1 MDKNLITSYVDG
13 ESTNRNTQLQEARA
27 YNQSLG
33 DSYGYVNMVSPT
45 DIAYAYN
52 QAPRVNYNNQSI
64 GEIAKDAW
72 HTYLNAKNESD
83 IQAADDIIN
92 SSNLNME
99 DAEFLMDVQDASNG
113 NKTWEEIYHK
123 YGITDEKQIANEYQ
137 ARLERLRMD
146 GVYNEKRDPSR
157 EELADIYNTSWEN
170 RENAIISREEDMQD
184 LQNSKDAWD
193 ISQYATKKANET
205 GYTWG
210 NFLYKT
216 AQQFG
221 SSHSS
226 IDYQTLSM
234 LTGAVVGTALSAVA
248 TAAAPVTAGA
258 SAPLAGAMWTG
269 TSALWA
275 GLGASIVSQFGGGI
289 QARQEESHIEAYDSY
304 KNNVDSQME
313 KMGIDKQVIIGKA
326 REKLASNPE
335 LAQNLRLN
343 PERLSQLDD
352 DQVFQLVLNGSVDVN
367 DNAFEQAR
375 RVGYRGTREL
385 YEKNMSLQAQDMLT
399 DMLFYVPG
407 FRQSALVR
415 SVINPAEAPIA
426 AINYARKNNTFKSFL
441 TKRQRLNAEIA
452 REALPEG
459 AESSLRKL
467 TGKNI
472 SKYITKEDLK
482 AIAGAQFANM
492 VEEGSEEGAQ
502 YIWQDQASKGEFGK
516 RRASSGLIDAI
527 TNGNLIEDIAD
538 SWATRARSTLAMFT
552 PFDPVYSNDSQLK
565 ENYLAGS
572 LLSITDPTALFFT
585 IRDVARV
592 VTGYKKN
599 QRFGELFERALQEQD
614 YVDRSVDLLQSM
626 RQLDKSGRHYSQV
639 LDAVEKMMKSGKYD
653 LGAIS
658 DSSQPVDEQAIDEF
672 MREERDNFAH
682 LLSSKTT
689 FGKKAQELGMT
700 EYDQDVYTAI
710 ANNLVLKS
718 KESSDRVKQTNKALA
733 DYNNSDKSDAFDE
746 QFNDAF
752 NKFIE
757 NNGLENLYTEA
768 ELDDLAKDYRGI
780 AMINAALD
788 AAINYSQRLG
798 NQTEAFA
805 ILKEQGITGI
815 ENAVTLKRL
824 QDEASKAISNLMNE
838 KVKALDNLSKK
849 LKQYNQVQ
857 IAEGQISQIQEDIK
871 NLEESEPD
879 INEGDVYLDYI
890 DNLKTLEKRLE
901 IAKKEKDKFTNEV
914 QDAVNEASG
923 AAISDPELLNLYQR
937 SVANQIDDAK
947 VKSDLLEFIIGS
959 KNTIN
964 HVKKYKQ
971 RVLSQAAERDAAN
984 QQAANPTQTVQD
996 RTQETNDQ
1004 LNQQIDQYNSQI
1016 SELLANAVSVSPS
1029 LTRLLQRI
1037 SRGINVISD
1046 PLGRA
1051 RYLRN
1056 TLSKFSKQL
1065 QNIPK
1070 DEMTTEDKDVYS
1082 NLKNLIDQASAVLD
1096 EIDKRAADRAFNA
1109 KRRKLDV
1116 SVSTQQWTAPD
1127 GKKFVFLTNDTEHS
1141 IDEGVILHAIDVTD
1155 DSDIKELQNEI
1166 KDTKKKLNKAK
1177 KDAQKEGISEDERK
1191 SSQEAAKTYA
1201 QQLQNLNADLMNNL
1215 ANRRVEFKLSEQED
1229 YLKQFTFK
1237 NNQGVT
1243 TTFERRLASIKRNS
1257 DEILEG
1263 LKQKRDSQQ
1272 LDQDYIPDELNDE
1285 ENGTANSTPDWLEE
1299 NEQERIQ
1306 KKDKFKAK
1314 AYAFTGTR
1322 SGVTYANRLLNP
1334 YYEAKEWFG
1343 TIQVQPWSEVADYD
1357 WANEEQTTGNIK
1369 WSRPK
1374 AYRTFNKLLKACI
1387 GKTDQEVFD
1396 IFSKAKA
1403 GKLSGITKQ
1412 QYENM
1417 VNALPIQTV
1426 LFNNRLRTSNDVLRP
1441 TRLVMPDITSRN
1453 RTNTLSEYEQS
1464 LRENLIMNLVRNTEE
1479 GETPKISVEK
1489 GGISIFYRS
1498 FLQNTKD
1505 VVNPQNPLLLGE
1517 DGHVLT
1523 NQEIND
1529 KYDTLLAQKGSA
1541 GKVRDY
1547 ANTEGNELIKL
1558 LNNLGYKADDL
1569 FKSETPVQ
1577 IEIDGQTY
1585 DALSYL
1591 LRGIGKYGDGMIKA
1605 DSLISQ
1611 YIIPVLGK
1619 SNKKLVNRKNVAE
1632 AITDVIMDAC
1642 PEVFQSYD
1650 EAGGE
1655 ALDTQAQVELAL
1667 SNNYRIS
1674 LQLKHNGEQL
1684 ILNQRTK
1691 DSITELAEQLEDFIQ
1706 SSSNRTQFLE
1716 ELKNAGYTWSKQ
1728 TGEILAEYFVNR
1740 KFNKLVNPS
1749 NIINVLTSGKAV
1761 PVTNSLIE
1769 TRKKVVQQ
1777 DKISNV
1783 KALGIVFDPQSG
1795 KLYYSRDK
1803 YKTHIE
1809 KLQESETDESSEELD
1824 VSKEEQ
1830 QIEEKY
1836 KGALATLTSG
1846 LKAAKGRS
1854 AVKDLYGIEY
1864 EDVITLYNTN
1874 HPDEANLSTKRWS
1887 VKVARWYAEYVR
1899 DQELNALRNAQNLE
1913 ESETVEDASLV
1924 SFEGKDTEPVVIAYA
1939 TANGTIMRYDTYSK
1953 KLTPMANATG
1963 KAGSVYLVLPSFF
1976 NSNRNRV
1983 PVKLNPQKID
1993 INVARVIARLM
2004 HMMASGQIDPDQPIS
2019 DGMVD
2024 GLKVYQGVSVQEFI
2038 SQLMYYGTEAIQRN
2052 PSNENLNRLVYISN
2066 GRLFFGNTLDG
2077 RGTEVTE
2084 QNIEE
2089 FAQWISQ
2096 NKNYRVDK
2104 DMLSNDD
2111 MSVRG
2116 SYDII
2121 DENGEVILSQNEGD
2135 NYVANLIQTGKIMT
2149 DMDTSENS
2157 TIFGGTPQVY
2167 MDYNDHF
2174 KGMEES
2180 SSTKSNK
2187 PSAKESKKAKD
2198 EVDRLVNAGKNAGK
2212 NKTALADF
2220 STDLVEYLSSFEPDN
2235 TTVVNINGQEIEFY
2249 NTTDKVKRAQEI
2261 RDAIMASTDKL
2272 EVEIIIDGE
2281 VDDSPEAK
2289 AVLNKIPRL
2298 STTKSTTKTSQP
2310 TSSSITKLSLDDFID
2325 HLDELEDEQDVRDEA
2340 IQYYK
2345 ANKDTLKDSY
2355 KTQKAF
2361 VDDMM
2366 TTYLGGSS
2374 TQSPEEL
2381 FGSLERSNKSEQS
2394 NGRPGSGLTPA
2405 TEKQKEQP
2413 NLPPVNLGGTQ
2424 QAAKQ
2429 PQGAATPGRTVEQML
2444 AEPQLDTIEYLISLD
2459 KSNRFNSAE
2468 NKDKIKI
2475 LRSLFLGLYPKEQM
2489 TTGLNLLNT
2498 VFTESK
2504 VGELLKQY
2512 LDKKGQ
2518 LHSAVSRFLKHF
2530 VRTESYPDAVNRAK
2544 KILGEN
2550 FEFDTYTNL
2559 PLVFDKARH
2568 AMVYVYGVCTA
2579 NGIRLFRDANKNTI
2593 KRGVAYHES
2602 FHRVSMLLMTPKER
2616 QSMYEALYQLRPDL
2630 RNASER
2636 ERQEYLADMFAGW
2649 VLKQISNENP
2659 LYRFLNKIGDKI
2671 RKLIDRLRNGVN
2683 GVQGRAKLHNLF
2695 TDMYAGKYAYIEA
2708 TKENKEYFDLAFE
2721 QDPLYSSFKYNGVEI
2736 ADNAQQFDDIY
2747 RSILAE
2753 IINRSNLIT
2762 LENGQVNINYD
2773 ELKKVYESEV
2783 EIAQAILNEAI
2794 QSGNIDEIMKAN
2806 NYHQLMQ
2813 RIVDNWS
2820 SWKKYLKQQSR
2831 MQFSL
2836 EEIDDP
2842 NSVDVSEEFD
2852 IYDQSVYS
2860 SNADGIAKTIQ
2871 NDDKIVAA
2879 YRRNQFKTL
2888 DADVRLFLYAI
2899 PESGERTEDGLLK
2912 YANVYQLWHELCTLC
2927 SEAQNIEDML
2937 NILKRA
2943 IAANKGTVLGSTLE
2957 QFRDIMSSDTTSDY
2971 IKNKLFSNIIKYTNE
2986 FIIINYRKN
2995 DDGSLSAS
3003 VENSNQ
3009 EKSSGTTKKLWGG
3022 DIKDKFQALRSNDEY
3037 FNPKNPTASVSK
3049 VKKDWSKNND
3059 GFLCKTGIKNP
3070 SELVT
3075 EFTRALKSLLGD
3087 YITEDN
3093 VLNYINSS
3101 DTNGTADDI
3110 YRKIITPYNAIVNSL
3125 LTKAFSLNEKADE
3138 NLNKAIKEIF
3148 NPATKES
3155 IYKNNPL
3162 LRLSEYMYNNT
3173 PGLAKNDTVR
3183 IAKGAVAYIIGQY
3196 NHITRLLR
3204 RLVKRPDYMKMFENN
3219 PYTMVYKDRNGRI
3232 NYYGSKWVYYISKKI
3247 YPDLYTLASTVYD
3260 SDYNSG
3266 NDFMTITSLEDALN
3280 KFSFTMSG
3288 MHNIPE
3294 LANKK
3299 TYYEISNIPMEAIPF
3314 TLAGTESF
3322 SLTDSV
3328 LNTFRGYIF
3337 SEIAAIR
3344 RAKQVRKNFV
3354 DVVNKALGTK
3364 YTYQQLS
3371 QLPQEEQERIFKRK
3385 DVAPALGKLRV
3396 GYHCKAK
3403 NKDGLRTINPGGS
3416 YNYRTFGIDLTKGS
3430 GYETRHFKGLV
3441 DKLDITEDMSDSQI
3455 YQFVKSQEVTDFV
3468 KDMIEWNLRQV
3479 LSFMNSKGLINGYDA
3494 ETSLARQEIQNV
3506 MLPEDVVRSNM
3517 QLQSLGNTKSGK
3529 FNGQDWIK
3537 ILSYFT
3543 VNNMCDVIEFEKL
3556 VSGDIAEYGS
3566 NMDSVNKRYSAQT
3579 STTSI
3584 KMDKGVRNEFSS
3596 PQLGEDDLYNS
3607 STYRTLEVNT
3617 TFLDSLEKYKTEAK
3631 RFLGVDAFN
3640 DTFNAEQEDNPL
3652 DYRKLLDENG
3662 KISAAARKGWLVK
3675 QYLDHFKKGR
3685 TYGKVKDERE
3695 LAKQI
3700 VANANERLSPYRHV
3714 DPTDASTWISPAMN
3728 REIKMREG
3736 MWTSRDEACHNLLEH
3751 YDEIDVM
3758 KQVNRA
3764 AYYHTLSK
3772 LNIAE
3777 EELMRNF
3784 NDYKSGKLSEAAYAG
3799 YILSKTP
3806 GFIQGSLK
3814 YVFFGAVNE
3823 DRDVF
3828 HIYDKTSLS
3837 PIYKIFCKG
3846 HIMEDVYNL
3855 MKENKVHLI
3864 KLNSSVKV
3872 GNLPSFELFDER
3884 GEVDTEAFRNAPKQD
3899 QPFEHLGRQLNTDP
3913 HESLTS
3919 TLLTQFMKVAV
3930 MNIDKNYKYKV
3941 GGVSVNG
3948 DKLLPLY
3955 KKILDTLTMRGFNKF
3970 CQEFGID
3977 PNTYEVNK
3985 EKFMDR
3991 LQQMA
3996 IQQNASPEL
4005 IDALNIDQEDF
4016 VIHPSAIP
4024 NINWIQS
4031 KLISAMDKT
4040 IIKTTIPGKPLFQVA
4055 SLGFDN
4061 ITKYK
4066 AYSDK
4071 TLRSYNEDGYME
4083 VKLSISLF
4091 SDVLKQA
4098 GLQNA
4103 SFDEQRR
4110 FILDNQEMLMALSY
4124 RVPTQG
4130 QNSTLPIKIVDVFEQ
4145 QRGDI
4150 IMFPADI
4157 TTLTGSDFDIDKM
4170 FLARYN
4176 IEMVNGKPR
4185 RVGYDPNNL
4194 ESNTDQALQ
4203 NMLLDIYFSVLTSPR
4218 HRIDAVTPLDVTTNP
4233 LRRIKDEIQEKKNRL
4248 RDARGQHAGWWL
4260 NPIFQVEQRQK
4271 NAGSSLGTGPMALNN
4286 VFRFFLQM
4294 SELDMSNNSYF
4305 KLLGLSIKD
4314 GKNYRVFDRDGE
4326 SILDSTSA
4334 LINAHVDAVK
4344 DNYIGFMN
4352 VNTYTFDVVSMLI
4365 SNGFGNSTYWLLG
4378 QQGIC
4383 DIADAYVEY
4392 KTGNIVAD
4400 EELSIGSRYLQNVME
4415 NVYRAKITDKDLL
4428 ARSFD
4433 KASPEEMTEAFMKDN
4448 IAKKNTEEWYCQQ
4461 LRYINTF
4468 LYMKQIGEDYRRA
4481 INAAQIDTGKYGI
4494 TANDI
4499 INFMQTH
4506 DQFVSEY
4513 NTSFM
4518 NPGDLFD
4525 KTFLGQKYDKG
4536 VAALFDIFG
4545 NVIIDFSSGYV
4556 KTINNVSKSLGIYG
4570 AYGKEQMKRIGS
4582 RIKTALQANFF
4593 VALIREQYLNSSKP
4607 LYEIVSGA
4615 NTVVDRYNSVKE
4627 RAAITGEG
4635 KALFDVLRPVRKS
4648 TGSPKF
4654 FNIDSSV
4661 TDDAN
4666 IKSNVTQAWR
4676 ELYESDDQILSD
4688 YAKDLA
4694 IYMFFVSGGA
4704 DNNIG
4709 GLTKTS
4715 IYDLVPPTLIANLS
4729 VQNMTYNQYIEGQM
4743 NELSKGTPVR
4753 QDFVETAL
4761 ALNALFDDKFAKT
4774 LNREFN
4780 TRTVGDRKDLI
4791 VVTKGSN
4798 LLLNYNTGTFVP
4810 FIKKKNNTKNGYDV
4824 YKLGN
4829 IMFSKYTD
4837 KQGVEKTYM
4846 NPVYFKVNQI
4856 GYRDQR
4862 NPAYS
4867 VRADGYMQ
4875 DGVTKSYLYDN
4886 SETISDASQIEVK
4899 SKTIQAI
4906 FDKMVPFG
4914 ISVDFANI
4922 WDKLKGNLSKYNG
4935 YGIPYAAFA
4944 AIDDADIVLFV
4955 NDDMS
4960 QVRLLTNYAQFKNKQ
4975 FRSVDPSVDKL
4986 GYNGKVFVIG
4996 SATAE
5001 TVDKLIEKMPKATF
5015 LVTDEANNGMDILK
5029 QQVESGKVSGK
5040 VWSTGVDTSTESSN
5054 TESSTSTSVTQN
5066 LIDNGEKTIKECE

>member
-1 MDKNLITSYVDG
+1 MTNTLLVENIELQVNINIMNKNLITSYVDG
-13 ESTNRNTQLQEARA
+13 ESTNRNMRIQEAKA

-72 HTYLNAKNESD
+72 HTYLNSMNESD

-137 ARLERLRMD
+137 TRLERLRMD

-170 RENAIISREEDMQD
+170 RENAIIDREEDMQD

-234 LTGAVVGTALSAVA
+234 LTGALVGTALSAAA
-248 TAAAPVTAGA
+248 TAAVPVTAGA

-269 TSALWA
+269 TAALWA
-275 GLGASIVSQFGGGI
+275 GLGASIASQFAGGI
-289 QARQEESHIEAYDSY
+289 QARQEESSIEAYESY

-326 REKLASNPE
+326 REKLASTPE

-343 PERLSQLDD
+343 PERLSKLDD

-399 DMLFYVPG
+399 DMLFFVPG

-527 TNGNLIEDIAD
+527 TNGNLVEDIAD

-565 ENYLAGS
+565 ENYLAGA

-585 IRDVARV
+585 TRDVARAA
-592 VTGYKKN
+592 TGYKKN

-639 LDAVEKMMKSGKYD
+639 LDAAEKMMKSGKYD

-672 MREERDNFAH
+672 MKEERDNFAH
-682 LLSSKTT
+682 LRASKAM

-710 ANNLVLKS
+710 ANNIALKS
-718 KESSDRVKQTNKALA
+718 KEQNEKLKQTEKELIDA
-733 DYNNSDKSDAFDE
+733 YNNLNQDGTFNEQLSNAFDKLIDE
-746 QFNDAF
+746 FGPRSRYTDDEINDLWNAYREIAKI
-752 NKFIE
+752 NSQ
-757 NNGLENLYTEA
+757 LES
-768 ELDDLAKDYRGI
+768 
-780 AMINAALD
+780 
-788 AAINYSQRLG
+788 AISYSQKLG
-798 NQTEAFA
+798 NQAEASS
-805 ILKEQGITGI
+805 ILKEQGLTGI
-815 ENAVTLKRL
+815 ENATTLKRL
-824 QDEASKAISNLMNE
+824 QDVANRTINNLMQQKL
-838 KVKALDNLSKK
+838 KVLNNLSTK
-849 LKQYNQVQ
+849 LKSYTYLQSMEQS
-857 IAEGQISQIQEDIK
+857 IA
-871 NLEESEPD
+871 NAEEEARTLRTTVPD
-879 INEGDVYLDYI
+879 IDEVGIDVYAEAI
-890 DNLKTLEKRLE
+890 DRINEQEAKIKSVQSLKDEYQKE
-901 IAKKEKDKFTNEV
+901 IEDSI
-914 QDAVNEASG
+914 NEA
-923 AAISDPELLNLYQR
+923 ATATISDPNILKLTDVFM
-937 SVANQIDDAK
+937 SNQIDNHKLKD
-947 VKSDLLEFIIGS
+947 DLLEFIMGD

-984 QQAANPTQTVQD
+984 QQAANPTQTAQD

-1016 SELLANAVSVSPS
+1016 SELLTNAVSVSPS

-1082 NLKNLIDQASAVLD
+1082 NLKNLVDQASTILD

-1191 SSQEAAKTYA
+1191 SSQEAAKSYA

-1237 NNQGVT
+1237 NNQGIT

-1403 GKLSGITKQ
+1403 GKLNGITKQ

-1558 LNNLGYKADDL
+1558 LYNLGYKADDL

-1691 DSITELAEQLEDFIQ
+1691 DSITELAEQLEGFIQ

-1809 KLQESETDESSEELD
+1809 KLQESETDENSEELD
-1824 VSKEEQ
+1824 ISKEEQ

-1846 LKAAKGRS
+1846 LKADKGRS

-2187 PSAKESKKAKD
+2187 PTAKESKKAKD

-2261 RDAIMASTDKL
+2261 RDAVMASTDKL

-2289 AVLNKIPRL
+2289 AVLNKIPKL
-2298 STTKSTTKTSQP
+2298 SSERRTTSNRTTTN
-2310 TSSSITKLSLDDFID
+2310 SSITNLSLDDFID

-2381 FGSLERSNKSEQS
+2381 FGGLERSNKSEQS

-2413 NLPPVNLGGTQ
+2413 DLPPVNLGGTQ
-2424 QAAKQ
+2424 QAAQQ

-2459 KSNRFNSAE
+2459 KSNRFNSVE

-2518 LHSAVSRFLKHF
+2518 LRSAVSRFLKLF

-2550 FEFDTYTNL
+2550 FEFGTYTNL
-2559 PLVFDKARH
+2559 PLVFDKARD

-2593 KRGVAYHES
+2593 KRGVAYHEA
-2602 FHRVSMLLMTPKER
+2602 FHRVSMLLMTPEER

-2636 ERQEYLADMFAGW
+2636 ERQEYLADMFADW

-2736 ADNAQQFDDIY
+2736 ADNAQQFNDIY

-2762 LENGQVNINYD
+2762 LENGQANINYD

-2783 EIAQAILNEAI
+2783 EIAQTILNEAI

-2831 MQFSL
+2831 MNFSL

-2852 IYDQSVYS
+2852 IYDESVYS

-2879 YRRNQFKTL
+2879 YRRNQFKVL

-2986 FIIINYRKN
+2986 FIMINYRKN

-3093 VLNYINSS
+3093 ILNYINSS
-3101 DTNGTADDI
+3101 DTNGTVDDI

-3219 PYTMVYKDRNGRI
+3219 PYTMIYKDKNGRI

-3385 DVAPALGKLRV
+3385 DVAPALGKLRI

-3403 NKDGLRTINPGGS
+3403 NKDGLRTINPDGS

-3479 LSFMNSKGLINGYDA
+3479 LSFMNSKGLISGYNA
-3494 ETSLARQEIQNV
+3494 ETSLARQEIQNR
-3506 MLPEDVVRSNM
+3506 MLPEDAVRSNM

-3529 FNGQDWIK
+3529 FNSQDWIK

-3556 VSGDIAEYGS
+3556 ISGDIAEYGS

-3579 STTSI
+3579 STTSV

-3640 DTFNAEQEDNPL
+3640 DTFNAKQEDNPL

-3675 QYLDHFKKGR
+3675 QYLDHFKTGR
-3685 TYGKVKDERE
+3685 TYGKVKDETE

-3714 DPTDASTWISPAMN
+3714 DPTDASTWILPEMN
-3728 REIKMREG
+3728 RELKMREG

-3884 GEVDTEAFRNAPKQD
+3884 GKVDAEAFRNAPKQD

-3955 KKILDTLTMRGFNKF
+3955 KQILDTLTMRGFNKF

-4071 TLRSYNEDGYME
+4071 TLKSYNEDGYME

-4091 SDVLKQA
+4091 NDVLKQA

-4157 TTLTGSDFDIDKM
+4157 TTLTGSDFD
-4170 FLARYN
+4170 
-4176 IEMVNGKPR
+4176 
-4185 RVGYDPNNL
+4185 
-4194 ESNTDQALQ
+4194 
-4203 NMLLDIYFSVLTSPR
+4203 
-4218 HRIDAVTPLDVTTNP
+4218 
-4233 LRRIKDEIQEKKNRL
+4233 
-4248 RDARGQHAGWWL
+4248 
-4260 NPIFQVEQRQK
+4260 
-4271 NAGSSLGTGPMALNN
+4271 
-4286 VFRFFLQM
+4286 
-4294 SELDMSNNSYF
+4294 
-4305 KLLGLSIKD
+4305 
-4314 GKNYRVFDRDGE
+4314 
-4326 SILDSTSA
+4326 
-4334 LINAHVDAVK
+4334 
-4344 DNYIGFMN
+4344 
-4352 VNTYTFDVVSMLI
+4352 
-4365 SNGFGNSTYWLLG
+4365 
-4378 QQGIC
+4378 
-4383 DIADAYVEY
+4383 
-4392 KTGNIVAD
+4392 
-4400 EELSIGSRYLQNVME
+4400 
-4415 NVYRAKITDKDLL
+4415 
-4428 ARSFD
+4428 
-4433 KASPEEMTEAFMKDN
+4433 
-4448 IAKKNTEEWYCQQ
+4448 
-4461 LRYINTF
+4461 
-4468 LYMKQIGEDYRRA
+4468 
-4481 INAAQIDTGKYGI
+4481 
-4494 TANDI
+4494 
-4499 INFMQTH
+4499 
-4506 DQFVSEY
+4506 
-4513 NTSFM
+4513 
-4518 NPGDLFD
+4518 
-4525 KTFLGQKYDKG
+4525 
-4536 VAALFDIFG
+4536 
-4545 NVIIDFSSGYV
+4545 
-4556 KTINNVSKSLGIYG
+4556 
-4570 AYGKEQMKRIGS
+4570 
-4582 RIKTALQANFF
+4582 
-4593 VALIREQYLNSSKP
+4593 
-4607 LYEIVSGA
+4607 
-4615 NTVVDRYNSVKE
+4615 
-4627 RAAITGEG
+4627 
-4635 KALFDVLRPVRKS
+4635 
-4648 TGSPKF
+4648 
-4654 FNIDSSV
+4654 
-4661 TDDAN
+4661 
-4666 IKSNVTQAWR
+4666 
-4676 ELYESDDQILSD
+4676 
-4688 YAKDLA
+4688 
-4694 IYMFFVSGGA
+4694 
-4704 DNNIG
+4704 
-4709 GLTKTS
+4709 
-4715 IYDLVPPTLIANLS
+4715 
-4729 VQNMTYNQYIEGQM
+4729 
-4743 NELSKGTPVR
+4743 
-4753 QDFVETAL
+4753 
-4761 ALNALFDDKFAKT
+4761 
-4774 LNREFN
+4774 
-4780 TRTVGDRKDLI
+4780 
-4791 VVTKGSN
+4791 
-4798 LLLNYNTGTFVP
+4798 
-4810 FIKKKNNTKNGYDV
+4810 
-4824 YKLGN
+4824 
-4829 IMFSKYTD
+4829 
-4837 KQGVEKTYM
+4837 
-4846 NPVYFKVNQI
+4846 
-4856 GYRDQR
+4856 
-4862 NPAYS
+4862 
-4867 VRADGYMQ
+4867 
-4875 DGVTKSYLYDN
+4875 
-4886 SETISDASQIEVK
+4886 
-4899 SKTIQAI
+4899 
-4906 FDKMVPFG
+4906 
-4914 ISVDFANI
+4914 
-4922 WDKLKGNLSKYNG
+4922 
-4935 YGIPYAAFA
+4935 
-4944 AIDDADIVLFV
+4944 
-4955 NDDMS
+4955 
-4960 QVRLLTNYAQFKNKQ
+4960 
-4975 FRSVDPSVDKL
+4975 
-4986 GYNGKVFVIG
+4986 
-4996 SATAE
+4996 
-5001 TVDKLIEKMPKATF
+5001 
-5015 LVTDEANNGMDILK
+5015 
-5029 QQVESGKVSGK
+5029 
-5040 VWSTGVDTSTESSN
+5040 
-5054 TESSTSTSVTQN
+5054 
-5066 LIDNGEKTIKECE
+5066 

>member
-1 MDKNLITSYVDG
+1 MTNTLLVENIELQVNINIMDKNLITSYVDG
-13 ESTNRNTQLQEARA
+13 ESTNRNMRIQEAKA

-33 DSYGYVNMVSPT
+33 DSYGYINLVSPT

-52 QAPRVNYNNQSI
+52 QAPKVNYENRSLS
-64 GEIAKDAW
+64 EFAKDMW
-72 HTYLNAKNESD
+72 HTYLNSMNESD

-99 DAEFLMDVQDASNG
+99 DAEFLMDVQDANNG
-113 NKTWEEIYHK
+113 NKTWEELYSK
-123 YGITDEKQIANEYQ
+123 YGITQEQAADEYKS
-137 ARLERLRMD
+137 RLERLRMD
-146 GVYNEKRDPSR
+146 GVYSEKRDPSR
-157 EELADIYNTSWEN
+157 EELVDIYNSSWEN
-170 RENAIISREEDMQD
+170 RENAIIDREEDMQD

-226 IDYQTLSM
+226 IDYQMLSM
-234 LTGAVVGTALSAVA
+234 LAGAITGTALSAVA
-248 TAAAPVTAGA
+248 TASVPATLGGT
-258 SAPLAGAMWTG
+258 APLAGAMWTG
-269 TSALWA
+269 TAALWT
-275 GLGASIVSQFGGGI
+275 GLGASIASQLGGGI
-289 QARQEESHIEAYDSY
+289 QARQEESSIEAYENY

-313 KMGIDKQVIIGKA
+313 KMGIDKQTIIGKA

-352 DQVFQLVLNGSVDVN
+352 DQTFQLVLNGSVDVN

-399 DMLFYVPG
+399 DMLFFVPG

-426 AINYARKNNTFKSFL
+426 AINYARKNNAFKSFL
-441 TKRQRLNAEIA
+441 SKRQRLNAEIA

-467 TGKNI
+467 TGKDI
-472 SKYITKEDLK
+472 SRYITKEDLK
-482 AIAGAQFANM
+482 AIGGAQFANM

-502 YIWQDQASKGEFGK
+502 YIWQDQASKGEFGE

-538 SWATRARSTLAMFT
+538 SWATRARSTLAVFT

-585 IRDVARV
+585 ARDVYRTTA
-592 VTGYKKN
+592 GYKKN

-626 RQLDKSGRHYSQV
+626 RQLDKNGRHYSQV
-639 LDAVEKMMKSGKYD
+639 LDAAEQMMKSGKYD

-658 DSSQPVDEQAIDEF
+658 DSSQPIDEQAIDEF

-682 LLSSKTT
+682 LRASKAA

-718 KESSDRVKQTNKALA
+718 EEYSDKVKQTLKDLA
-733 DYNNSDKSDAFDE
+733 AYDMNSDKASVFSKQFD
-746 QFNDAF
+746 DAF
-752 NKFIE
+752 NKFVE
-757 NNGLENLYTEA
+757 NTGLKNLYTEA
-768 ELDDLAKDYRGI
+768 ELDDLAKDYGEV
-780 AMINAALD
+780 AKINAALD

-798 NQTEAFA
+798 NQTEALA

-824 QDEASKAISNLMNE
+824 QDEASKAINTLINQ
-838 KVKALDNLSKK
+838 KVEALDNLSKK
-849 LKQYNQVQ
+849 LKQYYYAQV
-857 IAEGQISQIQEDIK
+857 EEKQISQIQEDIE
-871 NLEESEPD
+871 NLKESAPD
-879 INEGDVYLDYI
+879 INEGDAYLDYI
-890 DNLKTLEKRLE
+890 DNLHALEKRLE
-901 IAKKEKDKFTNEV
+901 IAKKEKDKFTNQV
-914 QDAVNEASG
+914 QDAVNEASS
-923 AAISDPELLNLYQR
+923 AAISDPELLSLHQR
-937 SVANQIDDAK
+937 YAANQIDNAK
-947 VKSDLLEFIIGS
+947 VQSDLLEFVNGS
-959 KNTIN
+959 RNTIN

-984 QQAANPTQTVQD
+984 QQAANPTQTTQD
-996 RTQETNDQ
+996 RTQETDDQ

-1016 SELLANAVSVSPS
+1016 SDLLTNAASVSPS

-1037 SRGINVISD
+1037 SRGINVISN

-1082 NLKNLIDQASAVLD
+1082 NLKNLVDQASAVLD

-1109 KRRKLDV
+1109 KKRKLDV

-1155 DSDIKELQNEI
+1155 DSDIKEIQNEI

-1177 KDAQKEGISEDERK
+1177 KDAQKEGISEEERK
-1191 SSQEAAKTYA
+1191 ANQETAKAYA

-1215 ANRRVEFKLSEQED
+1215 ANRRVEFKVSEQED

-1237 NNQGVT
+1237 NNQGVS
-1243 TTFERRLASIKRNS
+1243 TTFEKRLASIKRNS

-1314 AYAFTGTR
+1314 VYAFTGTR

-1343 TIQVQPWSEVADYD
+1343 TVQVQPWSDVSEYD
-1357 WANEEQTTGNIK
+1357 WANEEQTTGSVK

-1374 AYRTFNKLLKACI
+1374 AYRTFNKLLKLCI
-1387 GKTDQEVFD
+1387 GKTDQEIFN
-1396 IFSKAKA
+1396 IFSKARA

-1453 RTNTLSEYEQS
+1453 RTNTLSEYERS
-1464 LRENLIMNLVRNTEE
+1464 LRENLIMNLIRNTEE
-1479 GETPKISVEK
+1479 GETPKISIEK
-1489 GGISIFYRS
+1489 GAISIFYRS

-1529 KYDTLLAQKGSA
+1529 KYDSLLAQKGSA

-1547 ANTEGNELIKL
+1547 ANTEGNELTKL
-1558 LNNLGYKADDL
+1558 LNRLGYKADDL

-1577 IEIDGQTY
+1577 VEIDGQSY

-1619 SNKKLVNRKNVAE
+1619 SNKKLVNRKNAAE
-1632 AITDVIMDAC
+1632 AITDIIMDVC

-1650 EAGGE
+1650 ERGGE
-1655 ALDTQAQVELAL
+1655 SMDTQAQVELAL

-1674 LQLKHNGEQL
+1674 LQLKHRGEQL

-1691 DSITELAEQLEDFIQ
+1691 DSITELAEELEGFIQ

-1728 TGEILAEYFVNR
+1728 TGEVLAEYFVNR
-1740 KFNKLVNPS
+1740 KFNRLVNPS

-1761 PVTNSLIE
+1761 PVTNSLVE

-1783 KALGIVFDPQSG
+1783 SALGIIYDPQSG

-1809 KLQESETDESSEELD
+1809 KLQESETDESGEELD
-1824 VSKEEQ
+1824 ISKEEQ
-1830 QIEEKY
+1830 QIEERY
-1836 KGALATLTSG
+1836 QGALATLTSG
-1846 LKAAKGRS
+1846 LKAAKGKS
-1854 AVKDLYGIEY
+1854 AIKELYSIEY
-1864 EDVITLYNTN
+1864 EDVVTLYNTN
-1874 HPDEANLSTKRWS
+1874 HPEETISTKRWS
-1887 VKVARWYAEYVR
+1887 IKAARWYAEYVR
-1899 DQELNALRNAQNLE
+1899 NQELDALRNAQNLE
-1913 ESETVEDASLV
+1913 EQETVEDASLV
-1924 SFEGKDTEPVVIAYA
+1924 SFEGKDTEPVIIAYA

-1963 KAGSVYLVLPSFF
+1963 TAGSVYLVLPSFF

-1983 PVKLNPQKID
+1983 PVKLNPQKIN
-1993 INVARVIARLM
+1993 INVARVIAKSM

-2019 DGMVD
+2019 NGMVN
-2024 GLKVYQGVSVQEFI
+2024 GLKVYQGVSVQEFV

-2052 PSNENLNRLVYISN
+2052 PSNENLNRLVYIQN
-2066 GRLFFGNTLDG
+2066 GKVYFGNTLDG
-2077 RGTEVTE
+2077 KGTEVTE
-2084 QNIEE
+2084 QNLEE

-2111 MSVRG
+2111 MTVRG

-2121 DENGEVILSQNEGD
+2121 DENGEVILTQNEGD
-2135 NYVANLIQTGKIMT
+2135 NYVANLIQTGKLMT
-2149 DMDTSENS
+2149 DMDTSESS

-2180 SSTKSNK
+2180 TTTKSSKPSTK
-2187 PSAKESKKAKD
+2187 ESQKAKN
-2198 EVDRLVNAGKNAGK
+2198 EVDRLINAGKKASG

-2220 STDLVEYLSSFEPDN
+2220 STDLVEYLGSFEPDN

-2249 NTTDKVKRAQEI
+2249 NTTDKVKRAQEV
-2261 RDAIMASTDKL
+2261 RDAVMASTDKL
-2272 EVEIIIDGE
+2272 DVEIVIDGE

-2289 AVLNKIPRL
+2289 AVLNKIPKL
-2298 STTKSTTKTSQP
+2298 SSGKRTTSSKPSTD
-2310 TSSSITKLSLDDFID
+2310 SSITKLSLDDFID
-2325 HLDELEDEQDVRDEA
+2325 RLDELEDEQDVRDEA

-2374 TQSPEEL
+2374 TLSPEEL
-2381 FGSLERSNKSEQS
+2381 FGGLERSNKSEQS

-2405 TEKQKEQP
+2405 AEKQKEQS

-2424 QAAKQ
+2424 QDAQQ
-2429 PQGAATPGRTVEQML
+2429 PQGATSSGRTVEQML
-2444 AEPQLDTIEYLISLD
+2444 AEPQLDTIEYLVSQD
-2459 KSNRFNSAE
+2459 KSNKFNSAE

-2475 LRSLFLGLYPKEQM
+2475 LRSLFLGTYPKEQM
-2489 TTGLNLLNT
+2489 ATGLGLLNT

-2518 LHSAVSRFLKHF
+2518 LRSAVSRFLKFF

-2559 PLVFDKARH
+2559 PFVFDKASH

-2579 NGIRLFRDANKNTI
+2579 NGIRLFRDANKNTV
-2593 KRGVAYHES
+2593 KRGVAYHEA

-2616 QSMYEALYQLRPDL
+2616 QNMYEALYQLRPDL
-2630 RNASER
+2630 RNASEN
-2636 ERQEYLADMFAGW
+2636 EVQEYLADMFADW
-2649 VLKQISNENP
+2649 VLQQVSNENP
-2659 LYRFLNKIGDKI
+2659 LYHFLNKIGDKI
-2671 RKLIDRLRNGVN
+2671 RKLIDRLRKGVN

-2695 TDMYAGKYAYIEA
+2695 KDMYAGKYAYIEA

-2736 ADNAQQFDDIY
+2736 ADNAQQFNDIY
-2747 RSILAE
+2747 RNILAE
-2753 IINRSNLIT
+2753 IINRSNLIK
-2762 LENGQVNINYD
+2762 LDNGQVNINYD

-2820 SWKKYLKQQSR
+2820 SWKKYLNQQAR
-2831 MQFSL
+2831 MKFSL
-2836 EEIDDP
+2836 KEIDDP

-2852 IYDQSVYS
+2852 IYDTESVQ
-2860 SNADGIAKTIQ
+2860 NANAGSMVKTIQ
-2871 NDDKIVAA
+2871 NDDSIIAA
-2879 YRRNQFKTL
+2879 FRRNQFKAL
-2888 DADVRLFLYAI
+2888 DADVRLFLYTI
-2899 PESGERTEDGLLK
+2899 TESGERTEDGLLR
-2912 YANVYQLWHELCTLC
+2912 YANVFQLWHELCTLC
-2927 SEAQNIEDML
+2927 GEAQNIDDML
-2937 NILKRA
+2937 NIIKRA
-2943 IAANKGTVLGSTLE
+2943 IAANKGTTLGNTLE
-2957 QFRDIMSSDTTSDY
+2957 QFRDIMSSDNTSDY
-2971 IKNKLFSNIIKYTNE
+2971 IKNKLFSNIVKYTNE

-2995 DDGSLSAS
+2995 DDGSLSVS

-3009 EKSSGTTKKLWGG
+3009 EKSSSTTKKLWGG
-3022 DIKDKFQALRSNDEY
+3022 DIKDKFQAIRGEY
-3037 FNPKNPTASVSK
+3037 FNAKNVTASIKK
-3049 VKKDWSKNND
+3049 VKDAWKENND

-3075 EFTRALKSLLGD
+3075 EFTRALKNLLGD

-3110 YRKIITPYNAIVNSL
+3110 YRKIITPYNTLIDSL
-3125 LTKAFSLNEKADE
+3125 LRKALSSNEKADA
-3138 NLNKAIKEIF
+3138 NLNDAIKEIF

-3155 IYKNNPL
+3155 TYKNNPL

-3196 NHITRLLR
+3196 NHITRLLK
-3204 RLVKRPDYMKMFENN
+3204 RLVKRPDYIKMFENN
-3219 PYTMVYKDRNGRI
+3219 PYTMAYKDRNGRV
-3232 NYYGSKWVYYISKKI
+3232 NYYGSKWVQYISKKI

-3266 NDFMTITSLEDALN
+3266 NDFMAITSLEDALN

-3314 TLAGTESF
+3314 TLAGTDSF

-3337 SEIAAIR
+3337 AEIAAIR

-3364 YTYQQLS
+3364 LTYQQLS
-3371 QLPQEEQERIFKRK
+3371 QLSQEEQEGLFKRK
-3385 DVAPALGKLRV
+3385 DIAPALGKLRI

-3403 NKDGLRTINPGGS
+3403 NKDGLRYVGYNSDGS
-3416 YNYRTFGIDLTKGS
+3416 YRYRTFGIDLTKGS

-3441 DKLDITEDMSDSQI
+3441 DKLDITEDMTDSQI
-3455 YQFVKSQEVTDFV
+3455 YQFVKSQDVTDFV

-3479 LSFMNSKGLINGYDA
+3479 LSFMDTKGLINGYDA
-3494 ETSLARQEIQNV
+3494 EVSLARQEIQNV
-3506 MLPEDVVRSNM
+3506 MLPEDAVRSNM

-3529 FNGQDWIK
+3529 FNSQDWIK

-3579 STTSI
+3579 STTSV
-3584 KMDKGVRNEFSS
+3584 KMDRGVRNEFSS
-3596 PQLGEDDLYNS
+3596 PQLGEDELYNS

-3640 DTFNAEQEDNPL
+3640 STFNAEQEDNPL
-3652 DYRKLLDENG
+3652 DYHKLLDKNG

-3675 QYLDHFKKGR
+3675 QYLDHFEKGR
-3685 TYGKVKDERE
+3685 TYGKVKDEVE
-3695 LAKQI
+3695 LAKEI
-3700 VANANERLSPYRHV
+3700 VANADERLSSYRHV

-3728 REIKMREG
+3728 RELKMREG

-3758 KQVNRA
+3758 KQVNRI
-3764 AYYHTLSK
+3764 AYYNMLSK

-3777 EELMRNF
+3777 KELMSNF

-3814 YVFFGAVNE
+3814 YIFFGAVNE
-3823 DRDVF
+3823 DNDIF

-3837 PIYKIFCKG
+3837 PLYKIFCKG
-3846 HIMEDVYNL
+3846 HVMEDVYNL
-3855 MKENKVHLI
+3855 MKETKTHLV

-3872 GNLPSFELFDER
+3872 GNLPSFELFDET
-3884 GEVDTEAFRNAPKQD
+3884 GKVDAEAFRNAPKQD

-3941 GGVSVNG
+3941 GGIKVNG
-3948 DKLLPLY
+3948 SELLPLY
-3955 KKILDTLTMRGFNKF
+3955 KRILDTLTVRGFNKF

-3996 IQQNASPEL
+3996 IQQDGSPEL
-4005 IDALNIDQEDF
+4005 IDALNVDQEDF

-4040 IIKTTIPGKPLFQVA
+4040 IIKTAIPGKPLFQVA

-4066 AYSDK
+4066 AYSDR

-4091 SDVLKQA
+4091 NDVLAQA

-4103 SFDEQRR
+4103 SFDEQRK
-4110 FILDNQEMLMALSY
+4110 FILDNQDILMALSY

-4157 TTLTGSDFDIDKM
+4157 TTLTGSDFD
-4170 FLARYN
+4170 
-4176 IEMVNGKPR
+4176 
-4185 RVGYDPNNL
+4185 
-4194 ESNTDQALQ
+4194 
-4203 NMLLDIYFSVLTSPR
+4203 
-4218 HRIDAVTPLDVTTNP
+4218 
-4233 LRRIKDEIQEKKNRL
+4233 
-4248 RDARGQHAGWWL
+4248 
-4260 NPIFQVEQRQK
+4260 
-4271 NAGSSLGTGPMALNN
+4271 
-4286 VFRFFLQM
+4286 
-4294 SELDMSNNSYF
+4294 
-4305 KLLGLSIKD
+4305 
-4314 GKNYRVFDRDGE
+4314 
-4326 SILDSTSA
+4326 
-4334 LINAHVDAVK
+4334 
-4344 DNYIGFMN
+4344 
-4352 VNTYTFDVVSMLI
+4352 
-4365 SNGFGNSTYWLLG
+4365 
-4378 QQGIC
+4378 
-4383 DIADAYVEY
+4383 
-4392 KTGNIVAD
+4392 
-4400 EELSIGSRYLQNVME
+4400 
-4415 NVYRAKITDKDLL
+4415 
-4428 ARSFD
+4428 
-4433 KASPEEMTEAFMKDN
+4433 
-4448 IAKKNTEEWYCQQ
+4448 
-4461 LRYINTF
+4461 
-4468 LYMKQIGEDYRRA
+4468 
-4481 INAAQIDTGKYGI
+4481 
-4494 TANDI
+4494 
-4499 INFMQTH
+4499 
-4506 DQFVSEY
+4506 
-4513 NTSFM
+4513 
-4518 NPGDLFD
+4518 
-4525 KTFLGQKYDKG
+4525 
-4536 VAALFDIFG
+4536 
-4545 NVIIDFSSGYV
+4545 
-4556 KTINNVSKSLGIYG
+4556 
-4570 AYGKEQMKRIGS
+4570 
-4582 RIKTALQANFF
+4582 
-4593 VALIREQYLNSSKP
+4593 
-4607 LYEIVSGA
+4607 
-4615 NTVVDRYNSVKE
+4615 
-4627 RAAITGEG
+4627 
-4635 KALFDVLRPVRKS
+4635 
-4648 TGSPKF
+4648 
-4654 FNIDSSV
+4654 
-4661 TDDAN
+4661 
-4666 IKSNVTQAWR
+4666 
-4676 ELYESDDQILSD
+4676 
-4688 YAKDLA
+4688 
-4694 IYMFFVSGGA
+4694 
-4704 DNNIG
+4704 
-4709 GLTKTS
+4709 
-4715 IYDLVPPTLIANLS
+4715 
-4729 VQNMTYNQYIEGQM
+4729 
-4743 NELSKGTPVR
+4743 
-4753 QDFVETAL
+4753 
-4761 ALNALFDDKFAKT
+4761 
-4774 LNREFN
+4774 
-4780 TRTVGDRKDLI
+4780 
-4791 VVTKGSN
+4791 
-4798 LLLNYNTGTFVP
+4798 
-4810 FIKKKNNTKNGYDV
+4810 
-4824 YKLGN
+4824 
-4829 IMFSKYTD
+4829 
-4837 KQGVEKTYM
+4837 
-4846 NPVYFKVNQI
+4846 
-4856 GYRDQR
+4856 
-4862 NPAYS
+4862 
-4867 VRADGYMQ
+4867 
-4875 DGVTKSYLYDN
+4875 
-4886 SETISDASQIEVK
+4886 
-4899 SKTIQAI
+4899 
-4906 FDKMVPFG
+4906 
-4914 ISVDFANI
+4914 
-4922 WDKLKGNLSKYNG
+4922 
-4935 YGIPYAAFA
+4935 
-4944 AIDDADIVLFV
+4944 
-4955 NDDMS
+4955 
-4960 QVRLLTNYAQFKNKQ
+4960 
-4975 FRSVDPSVDKL
+4975 
-4986 GYNGKVFVIG
+4986 
-4996 SATAE
+4996 
-5001 TVDKLIEKMPKATF
+5001 
-5015 LVTDEANNGMDILK
+5015 
-5029 QQVESGKVSGK
+5029 
-5040 VWSTGVDTSTESSN
+5040 
-5054 TESSTSTSVTQN
+5054 
-5066 LIDNGEKTIKECE
+5066 